1 MDIKIKLEIERLEAV
16 RDTGHDDY
24 IARVE
29 ELENKIKN
37 IEYQVERTESPVK
50 RDILEKQKIH
60 CKEEINRLDQN
71 IEKFTNNINE
81 KVAGLSKLLEDWE
94 EKRKKE
100 KESIEYNVEKIRD
113 RINRENMNDV
123 FEMFE
128 AVANSLEIIQKKL
141 TSS

>member
-37 IEYQVERTESPVK
+37 IEYQVERTESPIK
-50 RDILEKQKIH
+50 RGILKKQKSH

-81 KVAGLSKLLEDWE
+81 KVTGLTKLLEDWE

>member
-50 RDILEKQKIH
+50 RDILKKQKIH

-100 KESIEYNVEKIRD
+100 K
-113 RINRENMNDV
+113 
-123 FEMFE
+123 
-128 AVANSLEIIQKKL
+128 
-141 TSS
+141 